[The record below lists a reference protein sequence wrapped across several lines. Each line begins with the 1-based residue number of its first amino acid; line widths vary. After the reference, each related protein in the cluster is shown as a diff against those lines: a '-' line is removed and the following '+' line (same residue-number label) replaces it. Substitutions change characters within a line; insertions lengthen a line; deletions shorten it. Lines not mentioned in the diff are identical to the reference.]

1 MEKENLNNP
10 ISGNDE
16 FMKLIESEESHTV
29 EMMDRLVCAQEF
41 ACEVGRELA
50 SLDSVV
56 KELRCPYNEIALD
69 AMKLSLNQFNTD
81 ILLRMELILAKDL
94 SAFNRMTLSD
104 KLKIRK
110 AQMDK
115 EIQNEK

>member
-41 ACEVGRELA
+41 AC
-50 SLDSVV
+50 
-56 KELRCPYNEIALD
+56 
-69 AMKLSLNQFNTD
+69 
-81 ILLRMELILAKDL
+81 
-94 SAFNRMTLSD
+94 
-104 KLKIRK
+104 
-110 AQMDK
+110 
-115 EIQNEK
+115 

>member
-1 MEKENLNNP
+1 
-10 ISGNDE
+10 
-16 FMKLIESEESHTV
+16 
-29 EMMDRLVCAQEF
+29 
-41 ACEVGRELA
+41 
-50 SLDSVV
+50 
-56 KELRCPYNEIALD
+56 
-69 AMKLSLNQFNTD
+69 MKLSLNQFNTD